1 MSEDKND
8 PVNHPGHYC
17 KGGIECIDAI
27 GAAMSAEAFRGF
39 LKGNIMKYVFRYEA
53 KNGIEDLKKA
63 QWYLNRL
70 IGECEKDAGDGIRE

>member
-1 MSEDKND
+1 MNEDKND

-17 KGGIECIDAI
+17 KGGIECINAI
-27 GAAMSAEAFRGF
+27 CAAMSAEAFRGF

-63 QWYLNRL
+63 RWYLNRL

>member
-1 MSEDKND
+1 MSEDNND

-27 GAAMSAEAFRGF
+27 RASMSAEAFRGF
-39 LKGNIMKYVFRYEA
+39 LKGNIMKYVFRYEV

-70 IGECEKDAGDGIRE
+70 VGECEKDTNDGI

>member
-27 GAAMSAEAFRGF
+27 CAAMSAEAFRGF

-70 IGECEKDAGDGIRE
+70 VGECEKDTNDGIRE